1 MGVFGPDRAQSLRR
15 SSLGAPEPLHYRLC
29 GACAEVCPVK
39 IDIPKVL
46 LDLREDVVK
55 ARTEDASNQ
64 LERLAFRMYAYAMSH
79 PKLYRLAGRLAAKFG
94 PKEAWVS
101 HAPGLEMLP
110 PVKGW
115 LSQRDLPTPAK
126 KNFRDLWKERKG

>member
-1 MGVFGPDRAQSLRR
+1 MGHQHEPGLPFA
-15 SSLGAPEPLHYRLC
+15 SSLC

-55 ARTEDASNQ
+55 MQTEDNSNQ
-64 LERLAFRMYAYAMSH
+64 LERLAFKMFAFAMAR
-79 PKLYRLAGRLAAKFG
+79 PALYRWAGKIAATFG

-110 PVKGW
+110 PVKNW
-115 LSQRDLPTPAK
+115 LSQRDLASPAK
-126 KNFRDLWKERKG
+126 KSFRDLWKERKG